1 MDQTSARLRNH
12 QRNIDRYQNLLKTQ
26 LSPSELRFVERRLS
40 EERFTMAI
48 LRYMSP
54 PSSHQIGV
62 RK

>member
-40 EERFTMAI
+40 EERFTMA
-48 LRYMSP
+48 LLQYMSP
-54 PSSHQIGV
+54 PPAHQIGA

>member
-1 MDQTSARLRNH
+1 MDHTSARLRNH

-40 EERFTMAI
+40 EERFTIAI
-48 LRYMSP
+48 LQYMSTP
-54 PSSHQIGV
+54 PAHQIGA